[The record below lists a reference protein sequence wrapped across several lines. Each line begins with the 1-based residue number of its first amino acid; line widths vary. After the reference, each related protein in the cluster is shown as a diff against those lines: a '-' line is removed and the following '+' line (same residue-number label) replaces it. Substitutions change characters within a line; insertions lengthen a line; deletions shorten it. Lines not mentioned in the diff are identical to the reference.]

1 MVKGDKMSKVP
12 KTTDKTKLKLRMIDR
27 LAIRKLFP
35 QESNL
40 VTQVLARDIDGKI
53 TVTQKEIDE
62 IELRQEG
69 TAMVWKGEK
78 DKGKFIDFTDAE
90 VEFLKK
96 QIDEI
101 DKKNKISSD
110 MVNVCLKIRDIK
122 SEKE

>member
-1 MVKGDKMSKVP
+1 MSKAP

-40 VTQVLARDIDGKI
+40 VTQVLARDIDAKI
-53 TVTQKEIDE
+53 TVTQKEIDDL
-62 IELRQEG
+62 ELKQEG

-78 DKGKFIDFTDAE
+78 DKGKFVDFTDAE
-90 VEFLKK
+90 IEFLKK
-96 QIDEI
+96 QIDEF